1 MRLASVAVLAV
12 LSSFVIAAAA
22 SAQAPQA
29 AANQPAPKIV
39 GARLRILD
47 KIVAR
52 TSPIDVPINQEV
64 KVGTL
69 SITVRSCVVAPPE
82 APPESSA
89 FLEITETKPSEQPKQ
104 IFSGWMFASSP
115 ALSSLEHPVYDVWV
129 VGCKTEAS
137 APPPPPAKSR

>member
-1 MRLASVAVLAV
+1 MRVRRLAFVAVLPCLSV
-12 LSSFVIAAAA
+12 LAAA
-22 SAQAPQA
+22 SAQTPQS
-29 AANQPAPKIV
+29 AANQPPPAVV
-39 GARLRILD
+39 GAKLRILD

-52 TSPIDVPINQEV
+52 TTQIDVPLNQEV

-69 SITVRSCVVAPPE
+69 AITVRSCVVAPPE

-89 FLEITETKPSEQPKQ
+89 FLEIIETKPSEQPKQ
-104 IFSGWMFASSP
+104 IYSGWMFASSP

-129 VGCKTEAS
+129 VGCKTEAT